1 MKIINV
7 HVLDEL
13 GRILIPGKLT
23 EKIGWNPND
32 QLTASVNLHEETVT
46 FFQKQG
52 GEFVLDDMNRVTL
65 PGELLAD
72 LEWGERDKLAVT
84 LDTKEKTV
92 TLSLEEK
99 YAPVCVFCKKP
110 EAALTI
116 NGIGICAP
124 HVSEIVSSGHK

>member
-23 EKIGWNPND
+23 EKIGWNPKD
-32 QLTASVNLHEETVT
+32 QLTASANLHEKTVIL
-46 FFQKQG
+46 FQKQG

-72 LEWGERDKLAVT
+72 LVWGLRDKLAVT
-84 LDTKEKTV
+84 LDTMEKTV
-92 TLSLEEK
+92 TLSMEEK
-99 YAPVCVFCKKP
+99 YAPVCVFCQKP
-110 EAALTI
+110 EASIII
-116 NGIGICAP
+116 NSIGICAE
-124 HVSEIVSSGHK
+124 HVEEIAGVCEN